1 MFICYCITW
10 KFYVKRCLKSMVEMN
25 IFLIEVWKTV
35 WIIVRIKGNCAF
47 TAQTI
52 TTHPDCLMVIFYFF
66 RNENIDTQYFIVT
79 MFMYFCR
86 NFKIWMKN
94 FVKTILKFWLDFIK
108 PLQVFTNM
116 LWTWIGKIQCLWM
129 HVDLDF
135 GFSQE
140 MYWIFLV
147 LFSTLF

>member
-1 MFICYCITW
+1 MFKIYGWDEYFLDRSMENCLNYCQ
-10 KFYVKRCLKSMVEMN
+10 
-25 IFLIEVWKTV
+25 
-35 WIIVRIKGNCAF
+35 KGDCAF
-47 TAQTI
+47 TVQTI
-52 TTHPDCLMVIFYFF
+52 TYNPDCLMVIFYFF

-108 PLQVFTNM
+108 PLQAFTNM

>member
-1 MFICYCITW
+1 
-10 KFYVKRCLKSMVEMN
+10 MN

-35 WIIVRIKGNCAF
+35 WIIVRIKGNCEF

-66 RNENIDTQYFIVT
+66 RNENIDTQYLIVT

-94 FVKTILKFWLDFIK
+94 FVKTILKF
-108 PLQVFTNM
+108 
-116 LWTWIGKIQCLWM
+116 
-129 HVDLDF
+129 
-135 GFSQE
+135 
-140 MYWIFLV
+140 
-147 LFSTLF
+147 